1 MKTKIWARLIFLA
14 GFFLSVATSQPG
26 CVPVPQKGLAM
37 PLPSE
42 VNRVQSPAFTPSPN
56 KNRNLAVFPGA
67 EGFGTSTAGGRGGN
81 VIQVTNLNDSGPG
94 SLRFAVD
101 ADAPRIVVFR
111 VAGTIELKT
120 SLVIS
125 NPFITIAGQTAP
137 GSGITLRSASAEVE
151 ALIQIETHDVIVRF
165 ITLRAGPPS
174 AGDAMQILASKSHET
189 YNIVIDHNS
198 MSWAVDRNLST
209 WYDVHDISIQW
220 NIFSEA

>member
-1 MKTKIWARLIFLA
+1 
-14 GFFLSVATSQPG
+14 
-26 CVPVPQKGLAM
+26 PQKGLAM

-42 VNRVQSPAFTPSPN
+42 VNRVHSPAFPPSPN
-56 KNRNLAVFPGA
+56 NTRNLAVFPGA

-151 ALIQIETHDVIVRF
+151 ALIQIETHDVI
-165 ITLRAGPPS
+165 
-174 AGDAMQILASKSHET
+174 
-189 YNIVIDHNS
+189 
-198 MSWAVDRNLST
+198 
-209 WYDVHDISIQW
+209 
-220 NIFSEA
+220 